1 MKKKLGLMVAIMGIA
16 LGVSACGE
24 NQDAT
29 TVDETITV
37 NFINQTGEDVGI
49 LKIRPAEDY
58 DWSENLLEEEVWKQ
72 NYEMPVSLNGVL
84 PETEEGWQV
93 QMKFLDGTEEIWQG
107 VAIQNNATAVFSYE
121 NEVPSVEIEQVEEVT
136 E

>member
-1 MKKKLGLMVAIMGIA
+1 MKKKLGLMVMLMGIA

-24 NQDAT
+24 NQEAT
-29 TVDETITV
+29 TADETITV

-49 LKIRPAEDY
+49 LKIRPAEEY

-121 NEVPSVEIEQVEEVT
+121 NEVPSVEIEQAEKVT

>member
-1 MKKKLGLMVAIMGIA
+1 MVMLMGIA

-24 NQDAT
+24 NQEAT
-29 TVDETITV
+29 TADETITV

-49 LKIRPAEDY
+49 LKIRPAEEY

-121 NEVPSVEIEQVEEVT
+121 NEVPSVEIEQAEKVT